1 MVGVASEAGCS
12 DSKLGMALTDA
23 CSGIA
28 CFVRCFEK
36 LEKAAVEGFR
46 AKYLQP

>member
-1 MVGVASEAGCS
+1 MVDVASEAGCS